1 MLSLSCCVRSPS
13 LIGGGGKYIG
23 CFLFY
28 FSWEKKSYE
37 YIDLIREIWK
47 SSSYIKNC
55 CKIKNQKKKKK
66 KAPRDVT
73 IQEMFLVDQK
83 ITASFHGT
91 HLRWTGFAYKTTAP
105 SPLLDPSPPPPLYSL
120 ILIRALFC
128 YFFFSPYL
136 FYSIYSIYPC
146 LFNHLAWPPCPF
158 SEAKVPYASLLTTVK
173 IVGFS
178 VNLERTFGT
187 MKEGSRKQGAP
198 SPCAAC
204 KLLRRRCAQDCV
216 FAPYFPADEPQKF
229 ANVHKV
235 FGASNVNKML
245 QVGSCLPLLF
255 NLYSAFKVF
264 ILQKMNLR
272 VCLEAASWSQKM
284 TSLHFDWSTWNQT
297 LEL

>member
-1 MLSLSCCVRSPS
+1 
-13 LIGGGGKYIG
+13 
-23 CFLFY
+23 
-28 FSWEKKSYE
+28 
-37 YIDLIREIWK
+37 
-47 SSSYIKNC
+47 
-55 CKIKNQKKKKK
+55 
-66 KAPRDVT
+66 
-73 IQEMFLVDQK
+73 
-83 ITASFHGT
+83 
-91 HLRWTGFAYKTTAP
+91 
-105 SPLLDPSPPPPLYSL
+105 
-120 ILIRALFC
+120 
-128 YFFFSPYL
+128 
-136 FYSIYSIYPC
+136 
-146 LFNHLAWPPCPF
+146 
-158 SEAKVPYASLLTTVK
+158 LLTTVK

-284 TSLHFDWSTWNQT
+284 TSLHFD
-297 LEL
+297 